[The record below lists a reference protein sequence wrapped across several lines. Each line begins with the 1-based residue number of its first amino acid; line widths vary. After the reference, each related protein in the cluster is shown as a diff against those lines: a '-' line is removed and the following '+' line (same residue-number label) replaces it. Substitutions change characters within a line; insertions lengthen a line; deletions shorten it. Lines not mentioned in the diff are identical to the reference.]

1 MATGAAAFSSWEEAV
16 CKYIAFGGTSG
27 FTGGLPGM
35 VTSPSPG
42 AGIVYI
48 RPLKTY
54 DPVAAPL
61 PTYPTPFSTDGLT
74 VRGVGEPTLAEWST
88 LGLGPFGLRL
98 SGPTGAFEVVDLGG
112 GNWGVRNK
120 AGVSFFFN
128 ARASGDTGGTL
139 SIPYAALC
147 LSKINASTGKRELYA
162 IAIGEFDTPLDAVA
176 GGVGL
181 TIQPQEM
188 TFRVL

>member
-1 MATGAAAFSSWEEAV
+1 MSTSAAAFSSWEEAV

-27 FTGGLPGM
+27 YTSGLPGM
-35 VTSPSPG
+35 VTSPSS
-42 AGIVYI
+42 ASNFVYI

-54 DPVAAPL
+54 DPALL
-61 PTYPTPFSTDGLT
+61 PKYPTPFTTDGLN

-88 LGLGPFGLRL
+88 LGLGPFGLRIA
-98 SGPTGAFEVVDLGG
+98 GVTGSFEVVDLGS

-120 AGVSFFFN
+120 AGVFFFFN
-128 ARASGDTGGTL
+128 ARAGGDTGGTL

-147 LSKINASTGKRELYA
+147 IAKSNATTGKRELYA
-162 IAIGEFDTPLDAVA
+162 IAVGEFDTPLDAVA